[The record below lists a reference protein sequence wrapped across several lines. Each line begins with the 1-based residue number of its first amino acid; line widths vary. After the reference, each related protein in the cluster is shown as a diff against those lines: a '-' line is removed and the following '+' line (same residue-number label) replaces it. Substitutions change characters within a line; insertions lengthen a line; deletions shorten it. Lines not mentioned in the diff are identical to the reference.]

1 MFRYYDPNG
10 VNASINKHYRSVM
23 KSKYNEYFDFKIQMR
38 YSFFTTLIHHFKRW
52 INVNVRDEAHIYS
65 LCYSRFL
72 TQKFKVCTTF
82 EMPNWPCHDDNREK
96 EVVRFSSNPILFFRF
111 WVARAIDERIEG
123 FYMWWTFIVFFKLCV
138 YKHTNSKNQFK
149 TLLLIQ

>member
-1 MFRYYDPNG
+1 MLMLLLINSIVLLWVVNTMNIFILRYKC
-10 VNASINKHYRSVM
+10 VTR
-23 KSKYNEYFDFKIQMR
+23 
-38 YSFFTTLIHHFKRW
+38 FFTTLIHHFKRW